1 MIAVLLMVTIA
12 ELLTRGLFLAYVKLS
27 PPPNC
32 GMRPALLARLHFA
45 YSGGTFSL
53 TGPGSVAVADP
64 HRGHRSA
71 PGLKGLMVTGAP
83 VSTNSL
89 GARAEREY
97 AVPKPAGTRR
107 IVALGDSMTYGEGVT
122 NDSTWPA
129 QLEGLLQQ
137 TEVVNLGD
145 RAYAHDQM
153 YFTLKDSGARLTPDV
168 VVLGFFEADLM
179 RDDLE
184 HYCYEKPR
192 LSQSP
197 AGWVFENVPVPTPAE
212 LRARYLSLP
221 LLVGV
226 PQLFWQL
233 RNVPP
238 MGSQREGDASGTEA
252 LNRIRKL
259 AEASGGRFLMVDL
272 PEHLDH
278 PPVAE
283 SFFKSYCARTKTECV
298 ETLADFQQAAPGA
311 DRKELERRFL
321 RPNDIHYARAGYA
334 VIASAVARYLNQRP

>member
-1 MIAVLLMVTIA
+1 M
-12 ELLTRGLFLAYVKLS
+12 RGLFVAYIKLS

-32 GMRPALLARLHFA
+32 GMRPALLARLRFA
-45 YSGGTFSL
+45 YGNGTFSV
-53 TGPGSVAVADP
+53 TGSDSVAVSDP

-71 PGLKGLMVTGAP
+71 PGLKDLMVAGAP

-89 GARAEREY
+89 GARADREY
-97 AVPKPAGTRR
+97 AVPKPAGVRR
-107 IVALGDSMTYGEGVT
+107 VVTLGDSMTYGEGVS
-122 NDSTWPA
+122 NDATWPA
-129 QLEGLLQQ
+129 QLEAQLQN

-145 RAYAHDQM
+145 RGYAHDQM
-153 YFTLKDSGARLTPDV
+153 YFALKDSGARLAPDL

-192 LSQSP
+192 LARNP
-197 AGWVFENVPVPTPAE
+197 TGWVFENVPVPTPEE
-212 LRARYLSLP
+212 LRARYLRLP
-221 LLVGV
+221 LLVGI

-233 RNVPP
+233 RDVPP
-238 MGSQREGDASGTEA
+238 MDQRVGDASGTEA

-259 AEASGGRFLMVDL
+259 AEQLGARFVMVNI

-278 PPVAE
+278 PLGAG
-283 SFFKSYCARTKTECV
+283 SFFKSYCASTKTECV
-298 ETLADFQQAAPGA
+298 ETLPDFQQAVPGA

-334 VIASAVARYLNQRP
+334 VIAGAVARYLSEHP